1 MARIYP
7 HVVET
12 KSKNC
17 IRSRIDSFGEKG
29 DYLYR
34 ELTERDYGIDGIV
47 ECFEN
52 GVPTGKIAFVQIKG
66 TSKTIIPQKNK
77 PVVSCVG
84 ISKSNLQYAKQNRIP
99 VILLYVS
106 LQDPCPIYYADLRKV
121 AQRVHIKEDAE
132 TVTIH
137 IPEDNCTTNDISGII
152 DMIYAYYL

>member
-52 GVPTGKIAFVQIKG
+52 DVQTGKIAFVQIKG

-106 LQDPCPIYYADLRKV
+106 
-121 AQRVHIKEDAE
+121 
-132 TVTIH
+132 
-137 IPEDNCTTNDISGII
+137 
-152 DMIYAYYL
+152 

>member
-17 IRSRIDSFGEKG
+17 IRSRIDRKG

-121 AQRVHIKEDAE
+121 AQRVRIKEDAE